1 MHAAQILA
9 YTPATV
15 YGHPVPEKAGETI
28 ALVFIALIVLLV
40 GKAIFKSKPAT

>member
-1 MHAAQILA
+1 MHPIQILA

-28 ALVFIALIVLLV
+28 ALVFIALIVFLI
-40 GKAIFKSKPAT
+40 GTAIFKSRPAT